1 MDELADLAFLVDEV
15 ILEPEGPR
23 GRACATQLYLR
34 VYRGD
39 GLDGYAE
46 RLLSG
51 AYADPITRRDVGRA
65 LACWA
70 YRTDDGALV
79 QRLLGGPLALATLQ
93 LDHRE
98 AVGPR
103 VISALATHAAESEGV
118 ERSRAFVALYRLGT
132 HGADLAPAIA
142 VALASL
148 GTPARG
154 RGHARVDLDA
164 DAKGLLVIAARSDAL
179 RAHLLS
185 ELERLE
191 NGRGESAVSARAL
204 RTKLTA

>member
-34 VYRGD
+34 VHRGD
-39 GLDGYAE
+39 GLDGYVE
-46 RLLSG
+46 RLLRG

-79 QRLLGGPLALATLQ
+79 QRLLEGPLRLPALQ

-103 VISALATHAAESEGV
+103 VVSALATHAERSEGV

-132 HGADLAPAIA
+132 HGADLGPAIP

-148 GTPARG
+148 GTPAAG

-164 DAKGLLVIAARSDAL
+164 DAKALLVIAARGEGL
-179 RAHLLS
+179 RARILA

-191 NGRGESAVSARAL
+191 TGRGKSAVSARAL